1 MTYIHA
7 EAFSAGEM
15 KHGPIALIDSNK
27 NKESKVILMIFG
39 DEYLNDMQLTLSEMH
54 SRNAHT
60 IVITD
65 CLNKLD
71 KNKIDQS
78 IELINIKYLTP
89 LISIIVFQKLSLEI
103 CLLNDINPDKPRNL
117 AKTVTVG

>member
-1 MTYIHA
+1 
-7 EAFSAGEM
+7 
-15 KHGPIALIDSNK
+15 
-27 NKESKVILMIFG
+27 MIFE

-78 IELINIKYLTP
+78 IELI
-89 LISIIVFQKLSLEI
+89 
-103 CLLNDINPDKPRNL
+103 
-117 AKTVTVG
+117 

>member
-1 MTYIHA
+1 
-7 EAFSAGEM
+7 M
-15 KHGPIALIDSNK
+15 KHGPIALLDSNK
-27 NKESKVILMIFG
+27 NKESKVILMIFE

-78 IELINIKYLTP
+78 IELINIQYLTP
-89 LISIIVFQKLSLEI
+89 LISIIVF
-103 CLLNDINPDKPRNL
+103 
-117 AKTVTVG
+117 